1 MAITAQAREAEL
13 AVIGTILLDPEKV
26 LPVAIAS
33 ITADDFAQAEYGHL
47 FDCCKGLYLANEP
60 VDVVTVLARA
70 GGEYKPLI
78 VNAVNTTPTINGYE
92 AYIQIV
98 AEEAKRRRGLEK
110 ALEVGAALQGGD
122 DLETCQALAEE
133 LTAGL
138 TSTVGDTEV
147 TAAEGIYRFFET
159 KQAPKTY
166 IPTGFGKLDKKAY
179 LDRGDYVV
187 VGGRPSA
194 GKTALTLQIALHM
207 ARKYRV
213 VYFSLET
220 SADKIYDR
228 LIANYTGTPLAEIKE
243 PQTIKD
249 WGRIAESTD
258 SFGKLNLTVV
268 EAAGWTVGQLRAKAM
283 QLRAEV
289 VFIDYLSLLQSPG
302 NSRYEKV
309 SNISIDL
316 HTMAQKQKLLVVALS
331 QLNRGGDG
339 QEPSLTDLR
348 ESGQIEQD
356 ADVVLLLHSQDE
368 DDQEADRGLIIAK
381 NKEGAVGKMLLRFDG
396 ALQRFAE
403 VINR

>member
-1 MAITAQAREAEL
+1 M
-13 AVIGTILLDPEKV
+13 
-26 LPVAIAS
+26 
-33 ITADDFAQAEYGHL
+33 
-47 FDCCKGLYLANEP
+47 
-60 VDVVTVLARA
+60 
-70 GGEYKPLI
+70 
-78 VNAVNTTPTINGYE
+78 
-92 AYIQIV
+92 
-98 AEEAKRRRGLEK
+98 
-110 ALEVGAALQGGD
+110 
-122 DLETCQALAEE
+122 
-133 LTAGL
+133 
-138 TSTVGDTEV
+138 
-147 TAAEGIYRFFET
+147 
-159 KQAPKTY
+159 
-166 IPTGFGKLDKKAY
+166 
-179 LDRGDYVV
+179 V

-258 SFGKLNLTVV
+258 SFSKLNLTVV

-396 ALQRFAE
+396 ALQRFME
-403 VINR
+403 VVSR